1 MRRLLFL
8 LILLSTFYFL
18 SSIAVAQ
25 TDDER
30 IAELQNEIERLEQ
43 QAKLYRQNIASEH
56 SKADSLNK
64 EISILQNQINNL
76 KTQINI
82 TARKIDGT
90 LLEINNVTN
99 EISVTQGRIEY
110 QKSAIGELLLEV
122 YKQDRESLFVAV
134 MKNANISDFL
144 NRIQQTANVGESLL
158 TLVGDLRDTKDAY
171 ENQKSA
177 LEGKKKE
184 FENLNYKRVTEIVFG
199 RYSKRKRQLTQD
211 NKRQRS
217 GI

>member
-122 YKQDRESLFVAV
+122 YKQDRESLFVPV
-134 MKNANISDFL
+134 VKNANIS
-144 NRIQQTANVGESLL
+144 
-158 TLVGDLRDTKDAY
+158 
-171 ENQKSA
+171 
-177 LEGKKKE
+177 
-184 FENLNYKRVTEIVFG
+184 
-199 RYSKRKRQLTQD
+199 
-211 NKRQRS
+211 
-217 GI
+217 